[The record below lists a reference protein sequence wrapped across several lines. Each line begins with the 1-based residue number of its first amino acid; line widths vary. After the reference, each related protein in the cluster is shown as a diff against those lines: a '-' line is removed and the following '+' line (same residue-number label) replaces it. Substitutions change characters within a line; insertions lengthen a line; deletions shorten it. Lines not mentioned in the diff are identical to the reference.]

1 MGRPLKNGGSKPVRT
16 LMEDAFWKLL
26 RERSFNQISVSEI
39 IRRVGCNRT
48 TFYYYFES
56 IEDMAKRVIEEAIP
70 ADIPALAEACFEGTL
85 SFVELDDRSRA
96 SIERLCLVIGK
107 GGTPKLVEQVKRA
120 LKAAWIEKFDL
131 DCRQLDVSCVL
142 EFMAGGVVGILG
154 HVGSGTDDWPLD
166 QCMRAVSSVFSKP
179 AVAFARE
186 KRVGASSPSPW

>member
-1 MGRPLKNGGSKPVRT
+1 
-16 LMEDAFWKLL
+16 MEETFWNLL
-26 RERSFNQISVSEI
+26 REKSFNQISVSEI
-39 IRRVGCNRT
+39 VRRVGCNRT
-48 TFYYYFES
+48 TFYYYFDN
-56 IEDMAKRVIEEAIP
+56 IEDMTKRVIEEAVP
-70 ADIPALAEACFEGTL
+70 ADIPALAEACFEGAL
-85 SFVELDDRSRA
+85 SFVELDDRSRT

-107 GGTPKLVEQVKRA
+107 GGTPELIDQVKRA

-154 HVGSGTDDWPLD
+154 HVGSGADDRSLD

-186 KRVGASSPSPW
+186 KRVGAISPSPW